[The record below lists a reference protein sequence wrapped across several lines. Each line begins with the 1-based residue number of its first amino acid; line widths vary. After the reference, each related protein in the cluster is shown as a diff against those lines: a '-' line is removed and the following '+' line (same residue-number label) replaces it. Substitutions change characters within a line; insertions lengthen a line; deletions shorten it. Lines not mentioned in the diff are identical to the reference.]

1 MDVKFFRSR
10 EEFRAW
16 LAKNHDKK
24 TELVLGFYKKGAPKK
39 GIAYTDAVDEAI
51 CYGWIDGVRRS
62 VDEISYNTRF
72 TPRRPK
78 SIWSAVNIAKVEE
91 LVAQGRMAEPGMRVF
106 EARDPAKTN
115 LYAFE
120 QKTVVFDAARAK
132 RFTANE
138 SAWAFFEAQPPGYRR
153 LATWWVM
160 SAKRDETRDRRLG
173 QLIQT
178 SADGLRITQIE
189 PASKRKS

>member
-1 MDVKFFRSR
+1 MGVKFFKTR

-16 LAKNHDKK
+16 LAKNHDTK
-24 TELVLGFYKKGAPKK
+24 TELVLGFYKKGAAKK

-62 VDEISYNTRF
+62 IDESSYNTRF

-91 LVAQGRMAEPGMRVF
+91 LVAEGRMAEPGMRVF

-120 QKTVVFDAARAK
+120 QQTVAFDAERAK
-132 RFTANE
+132 RFEANE
-138 SAWAFFEAQPPGYRR
+138 RAWRYFEAQPPGYRR
-153 LATWWVM
+153 LATWYVM
-160 SAKRDETRDRRLG
+160 SAKREETRDRRLAT
-173 QLIQT
+173 LIEISEQK
-178 SADGLRITQIE
+178 LRLTQIE
-189 PASKRKS
+189 PASKRKG